1 MTQTQAVRPV
11 APGERILALDVF
23 RGFAMFG
30 VLIAYCLWSLGT
42 VPDDQWSPLDKT
54 LGEIAGFVIDGKFYT
69 ILAFLFGLG
78 FSLQLERASDSAAA
92 VRTYCRRLAVLAGIG
107 LLHALLLRNGDILF
121 PYAMTGF
128 LLIPFRRAPDRLLV
142 AAALVALLV
151 PFAAVWLWKASGVP
165 IPDRPQLEKAPYLVE
180 NAAWVRYW
188 YETAIFT
195 WPTNLTLFL
204 FGFLAGR
211 HRLIPTL
218 AGRPKTLLAIVPL
231 GLLASAACYLII
243 KQLAAASTLTALERL
258 AGGLAFTFHCWGL
271 SSAYAATLLLALG
284 TRQGIQALSPL
295 AAVGRMA
302 LTNYLMQAGIIVPL
316 CLAFG
321 WFDTFT
327 PTRSLL
333 LAVALFA
340 LQLPF
345 SVWWLRRYRFGPAE
359 WIWRLLT
366 YGRIPPLSLA
376 AKDYAPL

>member
-11 APGERILALDVF
+11 APGERILGLDVF

-42 VPDDQWSPLDKT
+42 VPDDQWSPLNKT

-78 FSLQLERASDSAAA
+78 FSLQLGRASDSAAA

-128 LLIPFRRAPDRLLV
+128 LLIPFRRASDRLLV
-142 AAALVALLV
+142 VAALVALLV

-165 IPDRPQLEKAPYLVE
+165 IPDRPQLENAPYLVE
-180 NAAWVRYW
+180 NAMWVRYW

-211 HRLIPTL
+211 RRLIPMLANRPKPL
-218 AGRPKTLLAIVPL
+218 AGIMLVGA
-231 GLLASAACYLII
+231 
-243 KQLAAASTLTALERL
+243 L
-258 AGGLAFTFHCWGL
+258 AGAALFYLSQQLVGSTVSPTLVFTLHCWCL
-271 SSAYAATLLLALG
+271 SSAYAAALLVALE
-284 TRQGIQALSPL
+284 TRRGVQALWPL

-302 LTNYLMQAGIIVPL
+302 LTNYLTQAAIIVPL

-327 PTRSLL
+327 PTRSFL
-333 LAVALFA
+333 LAFALFA
-340 LQLPF
+340 LQSPF
-345 SVWWLRRYRFGPAE
+345 SVWWLRHYRFGPAE
-359 WIWRLLT
+359 WLWRVLT
-366 YGRIPPLSLA
+366 YGRLPAMKVEPG
-376 AKDYAPL
+376 DYARL

>member
-1 MTQTQAVRPV
+1 MTETQAVRPV
-11 APGERILALDVF
+11 APSERIMALDVL
-23 RGFAMFG
+23 RGFAMAG
-30 VLIAYCLWSLGT
+30 VLIAYCMWSLGT
-42 VPDDQWSPLDKT
+42 APDDQWSPFNKT
-54 LGEIAGFVIDGKFYT
+54 SGEIAEFVIDGKFYT

-128 LLIPFRRAPDRLLV
+128 LLIPFRRASDRLLV

-151 PFAAVWLWKASGVP
+151 PYAAVWLWKASGVP

-243 KQLAAASTLTALERL
+243 KQLAAVGAPTALDRL
-258 AGGLAFTFHCWGL
+258 AGGLSFTFHCWGL

>member
-11 APGERILALDVF
+11 APGERILGLDVF

-42 VPDDQWSPLDKT
+42 VPDDQWSPLNKT

-78 FSLQLERASDSAAA
+78 FSLQLGRASDSAAA

-151 PFAAVWLWKASGVP
+151 PFAAFWLWKASGVP
-165 IPDRPQLEKAPYLVE
+165 IPDRPQLENAPYLVE
-180 NAAWVRYW
+180 NAMWVRYW

-218 AGRPKTLLAIVPL
+218 AGRPRALLAIVPV
-231 GLLASAACYLII
+231 GLLASTVFYLII
-243 KQLAAASTLTALERL
+243 KQLAAVSAPTALDRL
-258 AGGLAFTFHCWGL
+258 AGGLSFTFHCWGL

-284 TRQGIQALSPL
+284 SPRGIRLLSPL

-302 LTNYLMQAGIIVPL
+302 LTNYLTQAGVIVPL

-333 LAVALFA
+333 LAFALFA

-345 SVWWLRRYRFGPAE
+345 SVWWLRHYRFGPAE
-359 WIWRLLT
+359 WVWRVLT
-366 YGRIPPLSLA
+366 YGRLPPMRSQPG
-376 AKDYAPL
+376 DYAPL

>member
-1 MTQTQAVRPV
+1 MTETQAVRPV
-11 APGERILALDVF
+11 APSERIMALDVL
-23 RGFAMFG
+23 RGFAMAG
-30 VLIAYCLWSLGT
+30 VLIAYCMWSLGT
-42 VPDDQWSPLDKT
+42 APDDQWSPFNKT
-54 LGEIAGFVIDGKFYT
+54 SGEIAEFVIDGKFYT

-128 LLIPFRRAPDRLLV
+128 LLIPFRRASDRLLV

-151 PFAAVWLWKASGVP
+151 PYAAVWLWKASGVP

-180 NAAWVRYW
+180 NVAWVRYW

-302 LTNYLMQAGIIVPL
+302 LTDYLMQAGIIVPL

>member
-1 MTQTQAVRPV
+1 
-11 APGERILALDVF
+11 
-23 RGFAMFG
+23 
-30 VLIAYCLWSLGT
+30 
-42 VPDDQWSPLDKT
+42 
-54 LGEIAGFVIDGKFYT
+54 VIDGKFYT

-78 FSLQLERASDSAAA
+78 FSLQLGRASDSAAA

-165 IPDRPQLEKAPYLVE
+165 IPDRPQLENAPYLVE
-180 NAAWVRYW
+180 NAMWVRYW

-218 AGRPKTLLAIVPL
+218 AGRPRALLAIVPV
-231 GLLASAACYLII
+231 GLLASTVFYLII
-243 KQLAAASTLTALERL
+243 KQLAAVGAPTALDRL
-258 AGGLAFTFHCWGL
+258 AGGLSFTFHCWGL

-284 TRQGIQALSPL
+284 SQRGIRLLSPL
-295 AAVGRMA
+295 AAIGRMA
-302 LTNYLMQAGIIVPL
+302 LTNYLTQAGVIVPL

-333 LAVALFA
+333 LAFALFA

-345 SVWWLRRYRFGPAE
+345 SVWWLRHYRFGPAE
-359 WIWRLLT
+359 WVWRVLT
-366 YGRIPPLSLA
+366 YGRLPPMRSQPG
-376 AKDYAPL
+376 DYAPL

>member
-1 MTQTQAVRPV
+1 MTETQAVRPV
-11 APGERILALDVF
+11 APSERIMALDVL
-23 RGFAMFG
+23 RGFAMAG
-30 VLIAYCLWSLGT
+30 VLIAYCMWSLGT
-42 VPDDQWSPLDKT
+42 APDDQWSPFNKT
-54 LGEIAGFVIDGKFYT
+54 SGEIAEFVIDGKFYT

-128 LLIPFRRAPDRLLV
+128 LLIPFRRASDRLLV

-151 PFAAVWLWKASGVP
+151 PYAAVWLWKASGVP

-180 NAAWVRYW
+180 NVAWVRYW

>member
-11 APGERILALDVF
+11 APGERILGLDVF

-42 VPDDQWSPLDKT
+42 VPDDQWSPLNKT

-92 VRTYCRRLAVLAGIG
+92 VRTYCRRLGVLAGIG

-128 LLIPFRRAPDRLLV
+128 LLIPFRRASDRLLV
-142 AAALVALLV
+142 VAALVALLV
-151 PFAAVWLWKASGVP
+151 PYAAVWLWKASGVP
-165 IPDRPQLEKAPYLVE
+165 IPDRPQLENAPYLVE
-180 NAAWVRYW
+180 NAMWVRYW

-218 AGRPKTLLAIVPL
+218 AGRPRALLAIVPV
-231 GLLASAACYLII
+231 GLLVSAVFYLII
-243 KQLAAASTLTALERL
+243 KQLAAVSAPTALDRL
-258 AGGLAFTFHCWGL
+258 AGGLSFTFHCWGL

-284 TRQGIQALSPL
+284 SPRGIRLLSPL

-302 LTNYLMQAGIIVPL
+302 LTNYLTQAGIIVPL
-316 CLAFG
+316 CLVFG

-333 LAVALFA
+333 LAFALFA

-345 SVWWLRRYRFGPAE
+345 SVWWLRHYRFGPAE
-359 WIWRLLT
+359 WVWRVLT
-366 YGRIPPLSLA
+366 YGRLPPMRSQPG
-376 AKDYAPL
+376 DYAPL

>member
-11 APGERILALDVF
+11 APGERILGLDVF

-42 VPDDQWSPLDKT
+42 VPDDQWSPLNKT

-78 FSLQLERASDSAAA
+78 FSLQLGRASDSAAA

-165 IPDRPQLEKAPYLVE
+165 IPDRPQLENAPYLVE
-180 NAAWVRYW
+180 NAMWVRYW

-218 AGRPKTLLAIVPL
+218 AGRPRALLAIVPV
-231 GLLASAACYLII
+231 GLLASTVFYLII
-243 KQLAAASTLTALERL
+243 KQLAAVGAPTALDRL
-258 AGGLAFTFHCWGL
+258 AGGLSFTFHCWGL

-284 TRQGIQALSPL
+284 SQRGIRLLSPL
-295 AAVGRMA
+295 AAIGRMA
-302 LTNYLMQAGIIVPL
+302 LTNYLTQAGVIVPL

-333 LAVALFA
+333 LAFALFA

-345 SVWWLRRYRFGPAE
+345 SVWWLRHYRFGPAE
-359 WIWRLLT
+359 WVWRVLT
-366 YGRIPPLSLA
+366 YGRLPPMRSQPG
-376 AKDYAPL
+376 DYAPL

>member
-1 MTQTQAVRPV
+1 MTETQAVRPV
-11 APGERILALDVF
+11 APSERIMALDVL
-23 RGFAMFG
+23 RGFAMAG
-30 VLIAYCLWSLGT
+30 VLIAYCMWSLGT
-42 VPDDQWSPLDKT
+42 APDDQWSPFNKT
-54 LGEIAGFVIDGKFYT
+54 SGEIAEFVIDGKFYT

-128 LLIPFRRAPDRLLV
+128 LLIPFRRASDRLLV

-151 PFAAVWLWKASGVP
+151 PYAAVWLWKASGVP

>member
-42 VPDDQWSPLDKT
+42 VPDDQWSPLNKT

-128 LLIPFRRAPDRLLV
+128 LLIPFRRASDRLLV
-142 AAALVALLV
+142 VAALVALLV

-165 IPDRPQLEKAPYLVE
+165 IPDRPQLENAPYLVE
-180 NAAWVRYW
+180 NAMWVRYW

-211 HRLIPTL
+211 HHLIPTL
-218 AGRPKTLLAIVPL
+218 AGRPRTLLAIIPV
-231 GLLASAACYLII
+231 GLLTSAVFYLII
-243 KQLAAASTLTALERL
+243 KQLAAVSAPTALDRL
-258 AGGLAFTFHCWGL
+258 AGGLSFTFHCWGL

-284 TRQGIQALSPL
+284 SPRGIRLLSPL

-302 LTNYLMQAGIIVPL
+302 LTNYLTQAGVIVPL
-316 CLAFG
+316 SLAFG

-333 LAVALFA
+333 LAFALFA

-345 SVWWLRRYRFGPAE
+345 SVWWLRHYRFGPAE
-359 WIWRLLT
+359 WVWRVLT
-366 YGRIPPLSLA
+366 YGRLPPMRLQPG
-376 AKDYAPL
+376 DYAPL